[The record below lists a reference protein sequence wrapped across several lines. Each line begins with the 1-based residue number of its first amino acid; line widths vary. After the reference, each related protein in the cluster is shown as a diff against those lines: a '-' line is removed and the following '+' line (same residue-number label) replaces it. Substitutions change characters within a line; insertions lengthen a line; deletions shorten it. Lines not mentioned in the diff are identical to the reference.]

1 MLLTL
6 LAGMKDILAKHKE
19 LGKLSLHFRADESG
33 ILSLDGG
40 EAVIETT
47 EEYTVK
53 VRKAF
58 PRSRFQA
65 FTMAAERSA
74 CWLGQVAQ

>member
-1 MLLTL
+1 MTL
-6 LAGMKDILAKHKE
+6 LAGMKEILAKHKE

-53 VRKAF
+53 VRKAL
-58 PRSRFQA
+58 PCNRFRA
-65 FTMAAERSA
+65 HTLAAERSA

>member
-1 MLLTL
+1 MTL

-33 ILSLDGG
+33 ILSLEGG

-53 VRKAF
+53 VRLAL
-58 PRSRFQA
+58 PPERFHA
-65 FTMAAERSA
+65 CAMAAERSA
-74 CWLGQVAQ
+74 